1 MDTLVSREEAGW
13 SVEQQ
18 RTAGERRRGQGWSGR
33 TAARRDRVWE
43 RARLREEREDGRG
56 RGRLWRA
63 GKARRVRLAS
73 PSRSAAFIL
82 EPAWMPPRAAAR
94 LPPLML
100 PAVAAALT
108 AAELL
113 YLSSFSF
120 SGGAR

>member
-33 TAARRDRVWE
+33 TDGGATGQSMGASEITRGE
-43 RARLREEREDGRG
+43 RGRKRERETVESRQGE
-56 RGRLWRA
+56 A
-63 GKARRVRLAS
+63 G
-73 PSRSAAFIL
+73 PSGQP
-82 EPAWMPPRAAAR
+82 EPIRCAWMPPRRAAAR